1 MLIYDDEIKMIRR
14 KVTYMVLNI
23 NNNLGQNITAIDMNT
38 PKKPVELHTIFSAEV
53 IANTEKAFEKM
64 LNLKI
69 IDTHEFE
76 NAKTTIEKIKT
87 DKKNIPGAATTNIA

>member
-1 MLIYDDEIKMIRR
+1 
-14 KVTYMVLNI
+14 MVLNI
-23 NNNLGQNITAIDMNT
+23 NNNINQNITGIDNNT
-38 PKKPVELHTIFSAEV
+38 PKKTVELHTIFSSEV

-76 NAKTTIEKIKT
+76 NAKSTIEKIKT
-87 DKKNIPGAATTNIA
+87 DKKNVAGTTTTNIA